1 MLDLECRGVE
11 DSEDSEDSAI
21 AAPSAIPDLEFDED
35 RISSAIGKLAVLP
48 AGPLA
53 LTVPI
58 DAARVVRADLGAIF
72 QGHPVYR
79 GLYEAPIT
87 RALAAWVAMGNP

>member
-1 MLDLECRGVE
+1 M
-11 DSEDSEDSAI
+11 
-21 AAPSAIPDLEFDED
+21 PP
-35 RISSAIGKLAVLP
+35 
-48 AGPLA
+48 
-53 LTVPI
+53 
-58 DAARVVRADLGAIF
+58 ARVVRADLGAIF

>member
-1 MLDLECRGVE
+1 LKCRARERREFGE
-11 DSEDSEDSAI
+11 AI
-21 AAPSAIPDLEFDED
+21 AICTPTSGTPDLEFDLVVCHREAANPSPTT
-35 RISSAIGKLAVLP
+35 RP
-48 AGPLA
+48 E
-53 LTVPI
+53 I
-58 DAARVVRADLGAIF
+58 DAARVAPADFRAIF